1 MISGGMEIVG
11 LKEALRELNQLNP
24 QFRRQVTKDFQ
35 KICKPVIEAAKQ
47 NLPSRP
53 PMSGW
58 ARGWKTP
65 SGYEMLPPNGWSGAA
80 ANKFI
85 KAKVSGKRPRAY
97 AGRMQ
102 DATVFMIRF
111 AGMVNTVF
119 SVAGRDNP
127 SGNSDAGAQMIKV
140 LEHRYGKPSRVLWP
154 AYEANKDEVERQV
167 IELTE
172 NVMAEANKRF
182 K

>member
-47 NLPSRP
+47 NLPTRP

-65 SGYEMLPPNGWSGAA
+65 SGYEMLPATGWSGAA

-127 SGNSDAGAQMIKV
+127 SGNSDAGAQMIRV

>member
-1 MISGGMEIVG
+1 MLDGNMQIVG

-24 QFRRQVTKDFQ
+24 KFRREVTKDFQ
-35 KICKPVIEAAKQ
+35 KICKPVIETAKQ
-47 NLPSRP
+47 NLPTRP

-58 ARGWKTP
+58 AKGWKTP
-65 SGYEMLPPNGWSGAA
+65 SGFEMLPPGGWSGAA

-85 KAKVSGKRPRAY
+85 KAKVSGKRPRQY

-127 SGNSDAGAQMIKV
+127 QGNSEAGAQMIRV

-154 AYEANKDEVERQV
+154 AYEANKAEVEREV
-167 IELTE
+167 MELTRK
-172 NVMAEANKRF
+172 VMAEVGRDLK
-182 K
+182 